1 MKLPSINV
9 SMNVS
14 VRAELTGAQKA
25 GGTPWMRAARGIGQ
39 GLILVLTRMEV
50 VGLENLPMTG
60 SVLLAANHTH
70 NIDGPL
76 LFGLV
81 PRPTAFFVKAE
92 AFIGPIKPFLLHIG
106 QIPIRRGTV
115 ERAPLAAAL
124 DTLAAGGSVGI
135 FPEGSRGRGDV
146 AKVEHGIAYLAVRSG
161 APVVPI
167 ACAGTN
173 EVLQRRSLRRPK
185 VRVLIGPPVQVPAG
199 AASRQAVA
207 DAAEQIREALAK
219 LVMEIGSVDRL

>member
-1 MKLPSINV
+1 MRI
-9 SMNVS
+9 S
-14 VRAELTGAQKA
+14 VRAELTGVQKA
-25 GGTPWMRAARGIGQ
+25 SGTPWMRAARGIGQ
-39 GLILVLTRMEV
+39 GLILALTRMEV

-92 AFIGPIKPFLLHIG
+92 AFVGPIKPFLLHIG

-115 ERAPLAAAL
+115 ERAPLMSAL
-124 DTLAAGGSVGI
+124 DTLAAGGAVGV
-135 FPEGSRGRGDV
+135 FPEGSRGTGNV
-146 AKVEHGIAYLAVRSG
+146 TKVEHGIAYLAVRSG

-167 ACAGTN
+167 ACSGTN
-173 EVLQRRSLRRPK
+173 AVLRRRSPRRPR
-185 VRVLIGPPVQVPAG
+185 VRVMIGTPVQVQAG

-207 DAAEQIREALAK
+207 DAAEQIRAALAK
-219 LVMEIGSVDRL
+219 LVMEMGTVDRL